1 MPFVKRAL
9 RWTRATRRLTYRKA
23 QENTVS
29 SICSAATL
37 AVSAA
42 ALAVSTALLAQH
54 ACAADVDRGA
64 LLFQTCSACHSVLGD
79 GIGPD
84 INGIYGRK
92 AATREGFKYS
102 EAMKL
107 SGIIWDEA
115 TLRAFIK
122 KPQSVVKGTAM
133 AFPGYEMP
141 ADVDDVIGYLK
152 TLK

>member
-1 MPFVKRAL
+1 VQIQ
-9 RWTRATRRLTYRKA
+9 RLTYGKA
-23 QENTVS
+23 RENTVS

-54 ACAADVDRGA
+54 ACAADVSRGA

-152 TLK
+152 TLQ

>member
-1 MPFVKRAL
+1 MPLVKRAL
-9 RWTRATRRLTYRKA
+9 RWTRAIQRLIQA
-23 QENTVS
+23 QENRVS
-29 SICSAATL
+29 STCSAAAS
-37 AVSAA
+37 AVYAV

-54 ACAADVDRGA
+54 ARAADVDRGA

-84 INGIYGRK
+84 LNGIYERK
-92 AATREGFKYS
+92 AASRDGFKYS
-102 EAMKL
+102 EAMKS

-115 TLRAFIK
+115 TLRAYIK

-141 ADVDDVIGYLK
+141 ADVDDVIAYLK

>member
-1 MPFVKRAL
+1 MPAGWGEL
-9 RWTRATRRLTYRKA
+9 TGESLSRRSR
-23 QENTVS
+23 
-29 SICSAATL
+29 C
-37 AVSAA
+37 
-42 ALAVSTALLAQH
+42 
-54 ACAADVDRGA
+54 
-64 LLFQTCSACHSVLGD
+64 
-79 GIGPD
+79 
-84 INGIYGRK
+84 
-92 AATREGFKYS
+92 AATREGFNYS

>member
-1 MPFVKRAL
+1 MRSAECAL
-9 RWTRATRRLTYRKA
+9 RWVGMKDKGLHGF
-23 QENTVS
+23 V
-29 SICSAATL
+29 CLL
-37 AVSAA
+37 AVLA
-42 ALAVSTALLAQH
+42 ALCPPAV
-54 ACAADVDRGA
+54 AADIRRGE

-84 INGIYGRK
+84 IYGIYGKK
-92 AATREGFKYS
+92 AAQREGFKYS
-102 EAMKL
+102 DAMKN
-107 SGIIWDEA
+107 SGIVWDDA

-141 ADVDDVIGYLK
+141 ADVDDVIAYLK

>member
-1 MPFVKRAL
+1 MPLVKRAL
-9 RWTRATRRLTYRKA
+9 TWARAIQHLTWKRRGKH
-23 QENTVS
+23 TVS
-29 SICSAATL
+29 GICSAAFF
-37 AVSAA
+37 AASAA
-42 ALAVSTALLAQH
+42 TLTVSTALLAPH

-79 GIGPD
+79 GIGPV

>member
-1 MPFVKRAL
+1 MRRKLQCMRCRDRAL
-9 RWTRATRRLTYRKA
+9 RWTRAIQRLTYGKA

-92 AATREGFKYS
+92 AATREGFNYS
-102 EAMKL
+102 EAMKS
-107 SGIIWDEA
+107 SGIVWD
-115 TLRAFIK
+115 
-122 KPQSVVKGTAM
+122 
-133 AFPGYEMP
+133 
-141 ADVDDVIGYLK
+141 
-152 TLK
+152 

>member
-1 MPFVKRAL
+1 M
-9 RWTRATRRLTYRKA
+9 
-23 QENTVS
+23 VS
-29 SICSAATL
+29 
-37 AVSAA
+37 VSEIWPGIIVVAA
-42 ALAVSTALLAQH
+42 ALAAQK
-54 ACAADVDRGA
+54 AYAADIGRGA

-84 INGIYGRK
+84 LNGIYGRR
-92 AATREGFKYS
+92 AATREGFNYS